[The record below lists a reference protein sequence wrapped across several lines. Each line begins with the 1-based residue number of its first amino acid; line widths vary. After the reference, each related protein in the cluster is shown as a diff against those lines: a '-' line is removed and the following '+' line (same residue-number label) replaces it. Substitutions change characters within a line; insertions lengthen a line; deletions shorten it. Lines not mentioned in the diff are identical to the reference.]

1 MTGFSIA
8 VFPLSWNLG
17 PWNKG
22 HKWLFAV
29 GPFRFVIHRKV
40 KGVYGAKP

>member
-1 MTGFSIA
+1 MTGISFTI
-8 VFPLSWNLG
+8 FPTSWHFG

-40 KGVYGAKP
+40 VGVYGK